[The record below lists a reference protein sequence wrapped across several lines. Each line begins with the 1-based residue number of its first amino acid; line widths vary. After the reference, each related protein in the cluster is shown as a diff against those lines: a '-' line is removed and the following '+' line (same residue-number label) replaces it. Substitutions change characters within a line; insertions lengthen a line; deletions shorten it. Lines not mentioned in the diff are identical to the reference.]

1 MITNT
6 TKSNNKVVEPAKAE
20 NPFLTIL
27 FNILLPIFILNKGGK
42 FLGPTPAL
50 ILAFSLPFVYGT
62 YDYWKKRKTNFI
74 SLLGLIHIVF
84 SGVFLLLKLEGI
96 WFAIKEAAFPLLIG
110 TFVFVSAF
118 SQKPFIKILFL
129 NPQILNL
136 ELIYHSITTLKK
148 EHDFEELLK
157 NGTVLLS
164 LSFALSS
171 ILNFGLAYAIFTPI
185 DIHIIGD
192 ARTQILNEQMADM
205 TKWSFL
211 IIMLP
216 SMLTLLGILYFIINK
231 LKHITGLNQEQIF
244 NNKI

>member
-1 MITNT
+1 MKT
-6 TKSNNKVVEPAKAE
+6 TENNDKVVEPIKAE

-27 FNILLPIFILNKGGK
+27 FNIILPIFILNKGGK
-42 FLGPTPAL
+42 FLGPTPSL

-84 SGVFLLLKLEGI
+84 SGGFLLLKLEGI
-96 WFAIKEAAFPLLIG
+96 WFAIKDAAFPLLIG
-110 TFVFVSAF
+110 TFVFGSAF
-118 SQKPFIKILFL
+118 SRKPFIKTLFL
-129 NPQILNL
+129 NPQILNI

-148 EHDFEELLK
+148 EDDFEELLK
-157 NGTVLLS
+157 NGTMLLS
-164 LSFALSS
+164 LSFVLSA
-171 ILNFGLAYAIFTPI
+171 ILNFGLAYRIFTPI
-185 DIHIIGD
+185 DIHILGE

-216 SMLTLLGILYFIINK
+216 SMLTLLGILFFIINK

-244 NNKI
+244 NNNI